1 MQQEIPSVKT
11 LMPVLQFTKA
21 DLIANREGQLGES
34 QRSRLQNLQTRAILI
49 GLAGFFGFALLA
61 TIFLFFGSENGYL
74 IMTLIGIFLT
84 FCNAIFVGMFARQ
97 YMRLRADLD
106 SGEIEIVSGE
116 MERVVKADGRMNNF
130 ILRVNEEEF
139 YVKKELFRLFRHE
152 VPYNIYRSR
161 HSAVLLAAEANPQ

>member
-1 MQQEIPSVKT
+1 MQQEIPAVET
-11 LMPVLQFTKA
+11 LMQALQFTKA
-21 DLIANREGQLGES
+21 DLHANQDGKLGES
-34 QRSRLQNLQTRAILI
+34 QRAQLQNLQTRAILVGI
-49 GLAGFFGFALLA
+49 VGFFGFALLA

-116 MERVVKADGRMNNF
+116 MERVVKPDSGMNNF
-130 ILRVNEEEF
+130 VLRINEEEF

-152 VPYNIYRSR
+152 IPYNIYRSR